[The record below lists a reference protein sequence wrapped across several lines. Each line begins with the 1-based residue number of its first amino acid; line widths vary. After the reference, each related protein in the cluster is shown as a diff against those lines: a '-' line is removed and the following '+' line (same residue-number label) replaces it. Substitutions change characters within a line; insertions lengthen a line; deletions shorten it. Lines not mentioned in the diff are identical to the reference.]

1 MNVSGNI
8 GAKIALT
15 GSEEGNNV
23 LSTKLHTEFK
33 NNRYGR
39 PTFQKA
45 VIDANGE
52 LRLRAIIDASLNTQI
67 LGWEKTLYSY
77 TFADWELAAI
87 QAAILATR
95 ENGKWTADDSFNF
108 RMLGGRVNKMLD
120 NKDELEKMISK
131 KEESYG
137 KAAFDA
143 SQSSFE
149 DAKRMLYQY
158 QNKDTPMFVSMDE
171 SNSGFLDMNKVIQKI
186 QHRFYVQLRST
197 QETIAAERQEIEDLK
212 NDKDYQKL
220 GMKIQ
225 ANLKKHSDNL
235 QNIAKASAG
244 NSGTS
249 ASTKRSRTAAALTPS
264 EKIMNAYTTGGG
276 NETGFRSYLRNKSK
290 QEAVTVDSLIAYE
303 EKN

>member
-108 RMLGGRVNKMLD
+108 RMLGGRVNKM
-120 NKDELEKMISK
+120 
-131 KEESYG
+131 
-137 KAAFDA
+137 
-143 SQSSFE
+143 
-149 DAKRMLYQY
+149 
-158 QNKDTPMFVSMDE
+158 
-171 SNSGFLDMNKVIQKI
+171 
-186 QHRFYVQLRST
+186 
-197 QETIAAERQEIEDLK
+197 
-212 NDKDYQKL
+212 
-220 GMKIQ
+220 
-225 ANLKKHSDNL
+225 
-235 QNIAKASAG
+235 
-244 NSGTS
+244 
-249 ASTKRSRTAAALTPS
+249 
-264 EKIMNAYTTGGG
+264 
-276 NETGFRSYLRNKSK
+276 
-290 QEAVTVDSLIAYE
+290 
-303 EKN
+303 